1 MKDEVNNEITETIFK
16 FLKCMKPTMSYD
28 SKTFHL
34 TMVQFEALI
43 FLKKNKDAQM
53 SDISDYFSITMPSVT
68 VLIDKL
74 IGMKFA
80 QRKNDIKDR
89 RVVKISLTAYGE
101 KLLNEAMHQRK
112 QKINK
117 VLSYLSSED
126 KKDLLRILQRIT
138 DL

>member
-1 MKDEVNNEITETIFK
+1 MKDEINNEITETIFK

-43 FLKKNKDAQM
+43 LLKKTKDVQM
-53 SDISDYFSITMPSVT
+53 SDISDYFSITMPSAT
-68 VLIDKL
+68 ALINKL
-74 IGMKFA
+74 IKMKFV
-80 QRKNDIKDR
+80 QRKDDVKDR

-101 KLLNEAMHQRK
+101 KLLDEAMHQRK
-112 QKINK
+112 KKINK
-117 VLSYLSSED
+117 ALSYLSSKD